1 MSEGSHLRYFR
12 LQGESVCLYLRGRR
26 GKMGHGGHQGR
37 AGEQP
42 CVFLGRKE
50 GWRPTTA
57 ARPLSQNPTASWGL
71 DPGLC

>member
-1 MSEGSHLRYFR
+1 
-12 LQGESVCLYLRGRR
+12 
-26 GKMGHGGHQGR
+26 MGHGGHQGR

-57 ARPLSQNPTASWGL
+57 ARPLSHSQLLHVVFFVKILSHSLMWP
-71 DPGLC
+71 